1 VAASRRIAPG
11 RYGTTRLARTESNLQ
26 GAGTEG
32 FAAISGAKIP
42 VASYRRTVSNRADK
56 KSKGRTTV
64 STVKLTVNGKA
75 VSVEAEDRTLLV
87 HLLRENLNLTGT
99 HVGCDT
105 SQCGA
110 CVVHIDGRAVK
121 SCTVLAGQAA
131 GSNVTTIEGIAK
143 GDELHPMQAAFRD
156 HHGLQCGYCT
166 PGMIMSAIDI
176 VHRHDGHLD
185 EATVREE
192 LEGNICRCTGYHN
205 IVKAVRD
212 AAGRMT
218 VAQAAE

>member
-1 VAASRRIAPG
+1 M
-11 RYGTTRLARTESNLQ
+11 
-26 GAGTEG
+26 
-32 FAAISGAKIP
+32 
-42 VASYRRTVSNRADK
+42 
-56 KSKGRTTV
+56 

-75 VSVEAEDRTLLV
+75 VSAEVEDRTLLV
-87 HLLRENLNLTGT
+87 HLLRDHLNLTGT

-121 SCTVLAGQAA
+121 SCTVMVGQAA
-131 GSNVTTIEGIAK
+131 GSSVTTIEGIAK

-156 HHGLQCGYCT
+156 NHGLQCGYCT

-176 VHRHDGHLD
+176 VHRHSGQLD
-185 EATVREE
+185 EETVRQE

-205 IVKAVRD
+205 IVKSVLD
-212 AAGRMT
+212 AAGRMK
-218 VAQAAE
+218 VSQAAE